1 MNAQTNEG
9 MNKRMKEQMKEWN
22 PVSQPPHCYATVII
36 MVTLFWPKQIFSDF
50 LSAKI
55 LYLIAILI

>member
-22 PVSQPPHCYATVII
+22 PVSQPTHCYATVII

-55 LYLIAILI
+55 L